1 MIEDFASP
9 PCQSLRD
16 HEDGVARRGAGRGD
30 HRWVVHI
37 ALVYGNRWDLI
48 MPG

>member
-1 MIEDFASP
+1 MITKTL
-9 PCQSLRD
+9 QW
-16 HEDGVARRGAGRGD
+16 RGAGRGD

-48 MPG
+48 MPS